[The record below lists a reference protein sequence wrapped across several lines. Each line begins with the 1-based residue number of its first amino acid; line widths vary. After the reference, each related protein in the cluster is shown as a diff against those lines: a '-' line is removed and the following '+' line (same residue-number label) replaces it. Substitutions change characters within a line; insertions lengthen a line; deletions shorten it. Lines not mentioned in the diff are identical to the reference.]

1 MEAQQPQNTGAKGF
15 VFEEVMGEM
24 LGTLK
29 HSFESEGFVI
39 TVRNEQ
45 EIRDHFQEQSLN
57 GVDHMMEMKR
67 GEEHYLI
74 FFQEK
79 WKLVTNQREASQF
92 LDCCAR
98 IRGRMKDFQG
108 TIFRI
113 WVTRTVPTENGAKTL
128 EEGAAYVVQSST
140 SMSML
145 ALNAGLYVCE
155 LLGMRSS
162 SQRMVMTMPN
172 LLAYEVQLEAK
183 TRDLDVKQIGQ
194 IPIKASKLKIA
205 VRKNE
210 YP

>member
-1 MEAQQPQNTGAKGF
+1 MEPHQQQQNTGAKGF

-29 HSFESEGFVI
+29 RSFETEGFVV
-39 TVRNEQ
+39 TVRGEQ

-57 GVDHMMEMKR
+57 GVDHMMEMQR
-67 GEEHYLI
+67 GQDHYLI

-98 IRGRMKDFQG
+98 IRGRLSNFQG
-108 TIFRI
+108 TIHRL

-155 LLGMRSS
+155 LLGMRSCA
-162 SQRMVMTMPN
+162 QRMVMTMPN
-172 LLAYEVQLEAK
+172 LLTYEVQLEPK
-183 TRDLDVKQIGQ
+183 TRDLEVKQIGQ
-194 IPIKASKLKIA
+194 IPMKSSKLKIA

-210 YP
+210 